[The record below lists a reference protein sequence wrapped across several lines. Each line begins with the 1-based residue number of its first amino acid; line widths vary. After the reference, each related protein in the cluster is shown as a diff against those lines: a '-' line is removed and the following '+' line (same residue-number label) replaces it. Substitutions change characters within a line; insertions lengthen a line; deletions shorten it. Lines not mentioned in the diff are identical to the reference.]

1 MCEFCEKEKKE
12 NVDAGEFFIKKGE
25 LYAVAYGNCFGL
37 EIALGIDYCPMCGKK
52 LSDIDD

>member
-37 EIALGIDYCPMCGKK
+37 EIALGIDYCPMCGKN
-52 LSDIDD
+52 LGDDE